1 MARNHGLPSSS
12 RSHLKQQASA
22 TQESGGHE
30 SVAFAL
36 RSRAL
41 AGVNGEAPTRHILDR
56 RVQVAYG
63 LTTSVRVHDPAEQPC
78 AGARFKEMCSC
89 TTSLDAHVRALDAGL
104 PPARRTT
111 GSRYERSARPRQ
123 CPARSRRSE
132 TASFHH
138 RCDCS
143 ASRWFRSVAKRPALP
158 SHANRHQSR
167 RRLCLLW
174 PARALDRQSA
184 LRPSPAFR
192 RFPCTD
198 PAS

>member
-1 MARNHGLPSSS
+1 MRRSGIVAGHRLPGRHAEARRASSDPLGSLAHRGARRNGELPSSS

-111 GSRYERSARPRQ
+111 GGRATPTSSRPKRAGATISCWAEDPSS
-123 CPARSRRSE
+123 RSRRRSHRSPSS
-132 TASFHH
+132 TAARSIN
-138 RCDCS
+138 RS
-143 ASRWFRSVAKRPALP
+143 AACCRI
-158 SHANRHQSR
+158 
-167 RRLCLLW
+167 
-174 PARALDRQSA
+174 
-184 LRPSPAFR
+184 
-192 RFPCTD
+192 
-198 PAS
+198 